1 MRLALKHQIILAPA
15 IVLLLMSLLLAFL
28 QYTYWDLSVK
38 RQAQRKVGTLFIAMA
53 EADLASQRMEALVAR
68 LGRTPMVDV
77 GRLEEMEELHAHL
90 AGAAQRILSIV
101 TLSDETEK
109 HWRQAVSD
117 LDPEQ
122 GFDRER
128 FKAALKSLRPELE
141 KLSELIRSER
151 ERLREVHT
159 QDIDALVE
167 RTTFVSIVVLG
178 VAILI
183 GIFLSLTLARRILR
197 RIQAL
202 SDSAGKVARGQL
214 TPPKEPELVRDELD
228 DLALSINRMA
238 EQLIRVVGTEKLLE
252 GAEEERRRIAMDL
265 HDQTLADLS
274 SVLRG
279 LQEMEKNPDPER
291 AGQLEKELQKTMSN
305 LREVMNNLHPQSLE
319 ILGLGPTLESHI
331 EQLQSKGGTLKYH
344 CYLQPELHN
353 LKMPRLV
360 SLTLYRVAV
369 EALHNVVK
377 HAQASRCEF
386 CLERQGRKLVMV
398 VEDNGI
404 GLPDQVSS
412 GGRGLNNIRERAR
425 TIGARVEWKKSR
437 FSTGTRF
444 ELTLPVRPAGQ
455 QGSQNEH
462 ADSHR

>member
-38 RQAQRKVGTLFIAMA
+38 RQAQRKLGTLFIALA
-53 EADLASQRMEALVAR
+53 EADLASQRMEALVSR
-68 LGRTPMVDV
+68 LSRDPMVDV
-77 GRLEEMEELHAHL
+77 SRLSEMDELHAHL
-90 AGAAQRILSIV
+90 SGATQRILSLV
-101 TLSDETEK
+101 TLSAETEQT
-109 HWRQAVSD
+109 WRQAVSD

-122 GFDRER
+122 GFDGPR
-128 FKAALKSLRPELE
+128 FLEALNLLRPELE
-141 KLSELIRSER
+141 KLSELIQSER
-151 ERLREVHT
+151 DRLREVHT
-159 QDIDALVE
+159 QDIDALVA

-178 VAILI
+178 AAILL

-197 RIQAL
+197 RIQTL
-202 SDSAGKVARGQL
+202 SETAGQVARGQL
-214 TPPKEPELVRDELD
+214 TAPKAPEKIRDELD
-228 DLALSINRMA
+228 ELSLSINRMA
-238 EQLIRVVGTEKLLE
+238 DQLIRVVGTEKLLE

-265 HDQTLADLS
+265 HDQTLSDLS

-279 LQEMEKNPDPER
+279 LQKMEKEHDPER
-291 AGQLEKELQKTMSN
+291 AGQLEKELQKTMSS

-319 ILGLGPTLESHI
+319 ILGLGPTLEAHV
-331 EQLQSKGGTLKYH
+331 EQLQLKGGTLKFH
-344 CYLQPELHN
+344 CYVQPELLN

-369 EALHNVVK
+369 EALHNVIK

-386 CLERQGRKLVMV
+386 SMERQGRKLVLV
-398 VEDNGI
+398 VEDNGL

-444 ELTLPVRPAGQ
+444 ELILPVKPASK
-455 QGSQNEH
+455 QGEAS
-462 ADSHR
+462 